1 MSAWLETVR
10 PPIRSQAAAVAWTN
24 LKRAR
29 HRREVR
35 FGFICYLVPKLA
47 FSRCLSSGS
56 SAAEQDFIFRASTS
70 PHYWHSGSTSCACG
84 GVCGFSFSRG
94 NVKAPSSL
102 NPCVLA
108 PLHCNSLI
116 YSQRAKDSVL
126 VVVLVLVLEFPP
138 SRTRTTTRR
147 IWLRPCRAAPLR

>member
-10 PPIRSQAAAVAWTN
+10 PPSRSQAAAVAWTN

-56 SAAEQDFIFRASTS
+56 SAAEQDFIFRASTI

-84 GVCGFSFSRG
+84 CVCGFSFSSE

-102 NPCVLA
+102 NPCVLKGVK
-108 PLHCNSLI
+108 PSGWP
-116 YSQRAKDSVL
+116 VL
-126 VVVLVLVLEFPP
+126 RHRGGARRVGGVP
-138 SRTRTTTRR
+138 SSSSDARHA
-147 IWLRPCRAAPLR
+147 CAGEYH